1 MKSLSHLKKSVAL
14 VDQQDNM
21 RLYEF
26 AEDDPLRV
34 NLAAIT
40 NQLKERTRRT
50 SSPLT
55 TDELLEFLR
64 SKGIVLDKPDL
75 YDIVNKEPLS
85 NIIKSVNKDVVT
97 FVGQSEQDTEIKPTP
112 DEGQKIRQQMASKA
126 IR

>member
-1 MKSLSHLKKSVAL
+1 
-14 VDQQDNM
+14 M

-34 NLAAIT
+34 KLAAVT
-40 NQLKERTRRT
+40 NQLKERTKRSGST
-50 SSPLT
+50 LS

-64 SKGIVLDKPDL
+64 KNRIVLDKSDL
-75 YDIVNKEPLS
+75 YDIVQKEPLS

-97 FVGQSEQDTEIKPTP
+97 FVGQSEEDTEIEPRP
-112 DEGQKIRQQMASKA
+112 DDSEKIRQQMASKA

>member
-1 MKSLSHLKKSVAL
+1 MKYLSHPKKLAASAEH
-14 VDQQDNM
+14 QDNM

-34 NLAAIT
+34 KLAAVT
-40 NQLKERTRRT
+40 NQLKERTKRSGST
-50 SSPLT
+50 LS

-64 SKGIVLDKPDL
+64 KNRIVLDKSDL
-75 YDIVNKEPLS
+75 YDIVQKEPLS

-97 FVGQSEQDTEIKPTP
+97 FVGQSEEDTEIEPRP
-112 DEGQKIRQQMASKA
+112 DESEKIRQQMASKA